1 MDAYHLES
9 EEGNL
14 KQHEERN
21 HKSEPDEER
30 HVHSATGQD
39 KRYFYRAT
47 ILLFKTALHLTFCI
61 GSFHRLNKCSLCGY
75 ATIRKYNLKR
85 HLKTHECKGESIL
98 INVSVEGSS
107 MPTEI
112 NIADGCGSRQKE
124 DAVETFSVGRRLR
137 SSSRTTVNTENY
149 QSPVVEKI
157 QSPRIT
163 EEESEGE
170 LNYFSS
176 IYCSYYF

>member
-9 EEGNL
+9 KEGNL

-47 ILLFKTALHLTFCI
+47 VLLFKTALHLTFCI
-61 GSFHRLNKCSLCGY
+61 GSFFHRLYKCSLCGY
-75 ATIRKYNLKR
+75 ATIRKYHLKR
-85 HLKTHECKGESIL
+85 HLKTHECKGESI
-98 INVSVEGSS
+98 SFF

-112 NIADGCGSRQKE
+112 NIADGCGSREKE

-137 SSSRTTVNTENY
+137 SSSRTTVNTESY

-176 IYCSYYF
+176 IYFSYYF

>member
-14 KQHEERN
+14 KPHEERN
-21 HKSEPDEER
+21 HKSEPVEEW
-30 HVHSATGQD
+30 HVQSATGQD

-61 GSFHRLNKCSLCGY
+61 GSFHRLYKCSLCGY
-75 ATIRKYNLKR
+75 ATIQKYHLKR

-107 MPTEI
+107 MPTKI

-124 DAVETFSVGRRLR
+124 DAVETFSVGRRSR

-157 QSPRIT
+157 QSPRKL

-170 LNYFSS
+170 LIYFSS
-176 IYCSYYF
+176 IYCSYHF

>member
-1 MDAYHLES
+1 MRVNPMRRGMCIL
-9 EEGNL
+9 
-14 KQHEERN
+14 Q
-21 HKSEPDEER
+21 
-30 HVHSATGQD
+30 QD
-39 KRYFYRAT
+39 KTKGISTELQYFF
-47 ILLFKTALHLTFCI
+47 FKTALHLTFCI

-75 ATIRKYNLKR
+75 ATIRKYHLKR

-107 MPTEI
+107 MSTEI
-112 NIADGCGSRQKE
+112 NFVDGCGSRQKE
-124 DAVETFSVGRRLR
+124 DTVETFSVGRRLR
-137 SSSRTTVNTENY
+137 SSSRTTVNTESY

-163 EEESEGE
+163 EEESKGE

-176 IYCSYYF
+176 IYLVIIFE